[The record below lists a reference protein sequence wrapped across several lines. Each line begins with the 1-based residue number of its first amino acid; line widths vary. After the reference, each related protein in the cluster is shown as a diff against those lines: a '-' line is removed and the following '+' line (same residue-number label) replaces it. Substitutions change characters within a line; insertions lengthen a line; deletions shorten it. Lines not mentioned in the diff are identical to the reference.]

1 MKTKLMLAFCTVLM
15 ATSMLSTLAALAAG
29 ESLVRVAIGAAGGEV
44 ANSTTILR
52 GIGGQVVAGAVANE
66 VTLLC
71 SGFACGVGARAPV
84 ATSKQVYLPILMRY
98 R

>member
-1 MKTKLMLAFCTVLM
+1 MKTKLMLAFCAVLM

-52 GIGGQVVAGAVANE
+52 GIGGQAVAGTTANGA
-66 VTLLC
+66 TILC

-84 ATSKQVYLPILMRY
+84 ASSQQIYLPILMRHL
-98 R
+98 